1 MSKQQDFCLFIDS
14 LKSLTYIG
22 LSKYQNHQYKDI
34 GNQLSTT
41 GDPKAQ
47 VIPRLRVSLVYM
59 CSLLTRINKTNGFSG
74 PFDGH
79 CGCQLHIFER
89 SICLKRSS
97 RTRSQTT
104 RQGQETTWGW
114 GVGGWIGL
122 EPISRYNGQKN
133 TLDKSPVYCRTKDKQ
148 PHTLTLFTI
157 SVLQIPFKLEYLS

>member
-41 GDPKAQ
+41 GDPEAQ
-47 VIPRLRVSLVYM
+47 VIPRLRVPLVYM
-59 CSLLTRINKTNGFSG
+59 CSLLTCINKTNGFSG

-104 RQGQETTWGW
+104 RQGQETTWEW
-114 GVGGWIGL
+114 GVDWAGAYLTLQWA
-122 EPISRYNGQKN
+122 EEHPGQV
-133 TLDKSPVYCRTKDKQ
+133 TSLLQDQRQTTTPTH
-148 PHTLTLFTI
+148 PLTLFTI
-157 SVLQIPFKLEYLS
+157 NVLQIPFRLEYLS